1 MGKEIAEAMKE
12 SITIY
17 KHSSMMKEEIFRDL
31 MARYKMGKDIFKAM
45 EKAEGVFAYDLR
57 LVTISI
63 KDIDEDD
70 SDAQRAFEVRVRK
83 EDEDGPEQLVIV
95 ASKHGAVRDVT
106 DITED
111 LKDTA
116 SLLETLTEGL
126 VGEFDDK
133 VLVWNW
139 LGD

>member
-1 MGKEIAEAMKE
+1 MKEEIFNDLLIRYNMGKEIAEAMKE
-12 SITIY
+12 SDSIKT
-17 KHSSMMKEEIFRDL
+17 
-31 MARYKMGKDIFKAM
+31 
-45 EKAEGVFAYDLR
+45 YDFR

-63 KDIDEDD
+63 KEIDEDD

-83 EDEDGPEQLVIV
+83 EDENSPEQLVIV
-95 ASKHGAVRDVT
+95 ASRHGAVRDVT

>member
-1 MGKEIAEAMKE
+1 MKEEIFNDLLIRYNMGKEIAEAMKK
-12 SITIY
+12 SDNIKT
-17 KHSSMMKEEIFRDL
+17 
-31 MARYKMGKDIFKAM
+31 
-45 EKAEGVFAYDLR
+45 YDFR

-63 KDIDEDD
+63 KEIDEDD

-83 EDEDGPEQLVIV
+83 EDEDSPEQLVIV
-95 ASKHGAVRDVT
+95 ASRHGAVRDVT

-139 LGD
+139 LGN

>member
-1 MGKEIAEAMKE
+1 MKG
-12 SITIY
+12 
-17 KHSSMMKEEIFRDL
+17 EIFRDL
-31 MARYKMGKDIFKAM
+31 MVRYKMGKEIVEAM
-45 EKAEGVFAYDLR
+45 KERIKESDDNIKTYDLR